1 MFYVSKQ
8 KENIG
13 MEKTITV
20 DNHTCRVL
28 VLTKPGVP
36 LVFLHGYSF
45 TSDVWKEIGVLSLLK
60 ERQIPFLALDL
71 PYGAK
76 SQCDP
81 KTQVPHT
88 NVEILRKALS
98 AFYGD
103 EEVFLIGASL
113 GGYMAL
119 HYAIQ
124 HPVKG
129 LLLIAPVR
137 SSEPILASKY
147 PNLSNVTI
155 IYGSTDTIVSFQEMK
170 NLTDQLPNANLL
182 VYERAGHPAYLHN
195 PKRFLEDLITAYTQ
209 AITEKK

>member
-1 MFYVSKQ
+1 
-8 KENIG
+8 

-20 DNHTCRVL
+20 DNHTCRAL
-28 VLTKPGVP
+28 VSTKPGVP

-45 TSDVWKEIGVLSLLK
+45 TSDVWKEIGVLSFLK
-60 ERQIPFLALDL
+60 EQQIPFLALDL

-76 SQCDP
+76 SQCRP
-81 KTQVPHT
+81 KTRVPHT
-88 NVEILRKALS
+88 NVEVLQQALS
-98 AFYGD
+98 AFFGD

-129 LLLIAPVR
+129 LLLIAPVH
-137 SSEPILASKY
+137 STESILTQNY
-147 PNLSNVTI
+147 PNLSNVSI

-170 NLTDQLPNANLL
+170 NLARQLPSANLL

-195 PKRFLEDLITAYTQ
+195 PKRFLEDLITAYNHAT
-209 AITEKK
+209 TE

>member
-1 MFYVSKQ
+1 
-8 KENIG
+8 

-20 DNHTCRVL
+20 DNHTCRAL
-28 VLTKPGVP
+28 VSTKPGVP

-45 TSDVWKEIGVLSLLK
+45 TSDVWKEIGVLSFLK
-60 ERQIPFLALDL
+60 EQRIPFLALDL

-76 SQCDP
+76 SQCRP
-81 KTQVPHT
+81 KTRVPHV
-88 NVEILRKALS
+88 NVEVLQQALS
-98 AFYGD
+98 AFFGD

-129 LLLIAPVR
+129 LLLIAPVH
-137 SSEPILASKY
+137 STESILTQNY
-147 PNLSNVTI
+147 PNLSNVSI

-170 NLTDQLPNANLL
+170 NLAHQLPNANLL

-195 PKRFLEDLITAYTQ
+195 PKRFLEDLITAYNHAT
-209 AITEKK
+209 TS

>member
-1 MFYVSKQ
+1 
-8 KENIG
+8 

-28 VLTKPGVP
+28 VSTKPGIP

-45 TSDVWKEIGVLSLLK
+45 TSDVWKEIGVLSFLK
-60 ERQIPFLALDL
+60 EQQIPFVALDL

-76 SQCDP
+76 SQCHP
-81 KTQVPHT
+81 KTRVPHT
-88 NVEILRKALS
+88 NVGVLRKALS
-98 AFYGD
+98 AFFGD

-129 LLLIAPVR
+129 LLLIAPVH
-137 SSEPILASKY
+137 SSEPILTPKY
-147 PNLSNVTI
+147 PTLSNVTV

-195 PKRFLEDLITAYTQ
+195 PKRFLEDLITAYTH
-209 AITEKK
+209 ATTENK

>member
-1 MFYVSKQ
+1 
-8 KENIG
+8 

-28 VLTKPGVP
+28 VSTKPGIP

-45 TSDVWKEIGVLSLLK
+45 TSDIWEEIGVLSFLK
-60 ERQIPFLALDL
+60 EQQLPFVALDL
-71 PYGAK
+71 PYGAQ
-76 SQCDP
+76 SQCHP
-81 KTQVPHT
+81 KTRVPNT
-88 NVEILRKALS
+88 NIEVLREALS
-98 AFYGD
+98 AFFGD
-103 EEVFLIGASL
+103 EEVFLVGASL

-119 HYAIQ
+119 HYATQ

-129 LLLIAPVR
+129 LLLIAPVN
-137 SSEPILASKY
+137 SAEPILTRKY
-147 PNLSNVTI
+147 PTLSNVTV

-195 PKRFLEDLITAYTQ
+195 PKRFLEDLIAAYTQ
-209 AITEKK
+209 ATTETK